1 MRRPLF
7 LFFFPTQKVVFSR
20 VLCSKS
26 LLQNVKN
33 SAWGFGECRHSY
45 SRWRHATHSG
55 QFGIFNPFLSVQ
67 SQQYGTRCAEYK
79 CVVFSIGKGLRRSRS
94 KCKTQSFNLSFG
106 VCDSPAAS
114 KYGNRWID
122 LFFFFFLHDSTNRIY
137 GNVENFVSCQDGWTI
152 FQECHER
159 LQKFKKN
166 NVTFIFQDKPATL
179 VCLSVTPL

>member
-1 MRRPLF
+1 MLDLF
-7 LFFFPTQKVVFSR
+7 KIKKLCAILLLWTMIFCSAGFPVSQLMLQCTGHFFFSFFFPPQKDVFSR
-20 VLCSKS
+20 VICSNS

-55 QFGIFNPFLSVQ
+55 LFGIFNPFLSVQ
-67 SQQYGTRCAEYK
+67 SQQHGTRCAEYK

-94 KCKTQSFNLSFG
+94 KCKKQSFNLSFG

-122 LFFFFFLHDSTNRIY
+122 LFFFFFYMI
-137 GNVENFVSCQDGWTI
+137 
-152 FQECHER
+152 
-159 LQKFKKN
+159 LQ
-166 NVTFIFQDKPATL
+166 IG
-179 VCLSVTPL
+179 SMEM